1 MPILPREPDTF
12 PEDLFEEHRLA
23 EQAEGRWWAIY
34 TLPRREKEL
43 VRRLRGLG
51 IWHYCPLVARK
62 YRSPA
67 GRRRTVW
74 VPLFPSYVFLL
85 GTEMDRYQAFST
97 QCVSRTLEVADQ
109 QELVQDLLRIRRMIE
124 SGLPVTPEAHLE
136 PGHRVRIRSGPL
148 IGLEGVVIR
157 RRGQDRLLVA
167 VQFLQKGA
175 SVEIADFQVER
186 ID

>member
-12 PEDLFEEHRLA
+12 PEDLFEGHRLR
-23 EQAEGRWWAIY
+23 EQAEGRWWALY

-43 VRRLRGLG
+43 MRRLRGMG
-51 IWHYCPLVARK
+51 IWHYCPLMCRK
-62 YRSPA
+62 YQSPA
-67 GRRRTVW
+67 GRARTVW

-85 GTEMDRYQAFST
+85 GTEMDRYQAMTT
-97 QCVSRTLEVADQ
+97 QCVSRTLDVPDPE
-109 QELVQDLLRIRRMIE
+109 ELVHDLRQIRRLIA
-124 SGLPVTPEAHLE
+124 SGLPLTPEARLD
-136 PGHRVRIRSGPL
+136 PGDRVRIRSGPL
-148 IGLEGVVIR
+148 MGLEGVVIR

-175 SVEIADFQVER
+175 SVEIADFQLER